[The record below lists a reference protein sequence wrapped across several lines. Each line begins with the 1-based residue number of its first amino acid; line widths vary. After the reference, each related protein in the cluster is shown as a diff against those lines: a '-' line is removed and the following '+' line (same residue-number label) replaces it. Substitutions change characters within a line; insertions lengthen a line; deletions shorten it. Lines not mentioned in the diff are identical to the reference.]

1 MFYFQS
7 RHDERKRKQIQ
18 DDVTM
23 MVTTCPNLRKLN
35 LVVHY
40 KSTVIESVHTEV
52 WRPLTKLHLLTELD
66 LVTMKLENIR
76 SLLEVIGSRLER
88 LTVECDEEQGTGSEI
103 VHIART
109 CPNITSLRLLL
120 GDKVLKGE
128 QTLHFGHT
136 FFNKLE
142 K

>member
-1 MFYFQS
+1 
-7 RHDERKRKQIQ
+7 
-18 DDVTM
+18 
-23 MVTTCPNLRKLN
+23 
-35 LVVHY
+35 
-40 KSTVIESVHTEV
+40 
-52 WRPLTKLHLLTELD
+52 
-66 LVTMKLENIR
+66 MKLENIR
-76 SLLEVIGSRLER
+76 SLLEVVGERLLR